1 MLVALLSTA
10 AFAFVSFGTSAE
22 QSSADGYGYYW
33 TDSNAPT
40 PSVAYSWIDVTAT
53 GSSAGFWYDDS
64 DYVGPVSLG
73 FDFTFYGN
81 TYNSVYISTD
91 GYIQFGAGSY
101 SGSHYTVPSTSGPEN
116 IIAPFWS
123 DLVVYYPTYNYGQVY
138 YDTIGVSPNQ
148 QFVVEY
154 HQVSLDYEYDL
165 LTFEVILN
173 ETGEVWFQYQ
183 DMNGVDGSYATVGME
198 DSAGYMGC
206 LYSYDTAS
214 ISDGL
219 AVMFQRG
226 PLGFGSD
233 QSGFASRGSYVY
245 YTLTVTNGQA
255 VTDSFDITVDY
266 SLLGW
271 SVALYDSAWNPLVDN
286 NANTFPD
293 TGDMAPGA
301 STTIYAVVYTPPDP
315 IGRNETTVLMAT
327 SFGSGIS
334 DPATLITET
343 GVGVLGAAHS
353 SWGYDSDSD
362 GDYDALNVS
371 ISVEMLT
378 GSPMVIYTELY
389 DGVGDFIYSM
399 YSYPAIPAGS
409 QTAEVQFSGEDVY
422 SSLDDGPY
430 QVYIVLLDEEWRFLD
445 SGSYFTDPYLYTEFD
460 PPAAL
465 FVPPYSDYARDDDG
479 NGLYDFLVVN
489 TTIEVHEPGYYS
501 VMADLYDEYN
511 WDFIGYVENGSYFT
525 AGVYDVQL
533 LFQAM
538 PINQSI
544 LDYYCY
550 VGLDLVRDN
559 STNVDSDY
567 YYTAYYLYSDFEG
580 PGASFVTPFSDAAAD
595 TDGDWYYN
603 HVDVTLYLECFVTGL
618 YDLEISVLDPSW
630 DDFMAVHETVSLTA
644 GLTVSYTFQL
654 DGDDIRENG
663 ISGEYYTEMYL
674 YSNATGVEQD
684 HEYYYTGYYYYS
696 DFDPVGL
703 YFDYCDDFGRDLDS
717 DGYYDELVVVAYI
730 YPYSTGDFYVTAY
743 IEDYWYDYVKT
754 VDEVISVVE
763 GVTYEWEI
771 TLSAYEVLTNDQDG
785 YYYLYLEAW
794 DVDETYQ
801 YDYTDYWTSYYYLD
815 YFDPIGAF
823 FLPPYD
829 DYGRD
834 DDSDGYFDYLVVELW
849 VNAST
854 EGYYDIE
861 VEIYGPGY
869 WYYDTLWFELYLY
882 EGDPVEVL
890 VEIPAASVW
899 SGGSDGYWYLYM
911 YTYDHY
917 TSTQFDDDSYT
928 TDYYST
934 SSFDS
939 PAVQFDPPHN
949 DYGLDTDSDGYYD
962 YLMFEIEL
970 DCYEAGTYTVFMD
983 LYYYGTYIT
992 SLWST
997 ESMSVGNEDVD
1008 FAVEGWLL
1016 YYFGVSGYYSADLWV
1031 EDSEGN
1037 VLDYDYIDY
1046 TVNYYYSWDFEGVP
1060 AWFSPPHSDQAVDED
1075 SDSLYDYLQVNVS
1088 VEVDVA
1094 GDYVVTA
1101 LLYDDWWNPVHTAT
1115 ASAYLGTGVHELQL
1129 FFDAW
1134 VVTMASSDPYYV
1146 YLELYDENGN
1156 AMDSD
1161 SFYLGAYDQADFD
1174 PAMPTI
1180 ESVWAYDAPD
1190 VDGEVGADEWFGAV
1204 PVDLLAA
1211 DGMNE
1216 VQATVYVLND
1226 GEMLY
1231 ILIDATGDL
1240 TETEGDMAAVAFDT
1254 ANDETETDG
1263 GDDQFSL
1270 EAGASVT
1277 YTEHLVYD
1285 DMYGGWVSDCAP
1297 FDELLADHDGL
1308 EGAAGFAATPALAA
1322 PHRVYE
1328 LSIPLAL
1335 LGVAP
1340 GDTLGLGGFCEY
1352 SPMVWDLEDYSY
1364 STWPVHFEDVPA
1376 QSMYGDLVL
1385 SEEPPLTTVELD
1397 GTAGEAGWYVSAV
1410 EVTLTATGG
1419 TGGVA
1424 NTSYNIDGAGWL
1436 TYEDPFVIDDDGLH
1450 TVQFYSIDMGGN
1462 EEPVRSVQVM
1472 VDTVAPVT
1480 SASAEG
1486 TVGLAD
1492 WITSAATVEFDVSE
1506 ASSGVAVTMY
1516 RLDGGDWTEL
1526 TGSSIEVSEDGEH
1539 TVEFYSVDVAGHE
1552 EAASSIDFKV
1562 DASGPETACTVD
1574 GSTVTLSPLD
1584 NASGVAATWY
1594 RIDGGEWMAYA
1605 NPFEVSGEGMHTVE
1619 YYSVDAAG
1627 NNETAAS
1634 VQVEGK
1640 AAGLLGVDT
1649 WIWAVLILVVVA
1661 VVAMLLF
1668 LLMRRRPAQPMQ
1680 MVPGEAVVQQP
1691 AFEEPPPPPAQ

>member
-40 PSVAYSWIDVTAT
+40 PSVAYNWIDAT
-53 GSSAGFWYDDS
+53 GGTSAGFSYDYYDAYAS
-64 DYVGPVSLG
+64 ASIG
-73 FDFTFYGN
+73 FDFEFYGN
-81 TYNSVYISTD
+81 TYSSLYISCN
-91 GYIQFGAGSY
+91 GYVQFGSVNSY
-101 SGSHYTVPSTSGPEN
+101 Y
-116 IIAPFWS
+116 
-123 DLVVYYPTYNYGQVY
+123 YNYQIPLDEGIDNIVAAYWDGLMVNYPSYNSGQVY
-138 YDTIGVSPNQ
+138 YQTVGTTPTQ

-154 HQVSLDYEYDL
+154 YQVSPLWEDDL
-165 LTFEVILN
+165 MTFEIILN
-173 ETGEVWFQYQ
+173 ETGEIWFQYQ
-183 DMNGVDGSYATVGME
+183 SMSGMDGSYATVGLE
-198 DSAGYMGC
+198 NSAGTIGC
-206 LYSYDTAS
+206 QYSYNEAS
-214 ISDGL
+214 VSDGL
-219 AVMFQRG
+219 AIMFDRG
-226 PLGFGSD
+226 AIGFGDD
-233 QSGFASRGSYVY
+233 QTGYAGWGGSEY
-245 YTLTVTNGQA
+245 YSLYVTNWL
-255 VTDSFDITVDY
+255 TEDDYFDITLDF
-266 SLLGW
+266 SLLSWGY
-271 SVALYDSAWNPLVDN
+271 ALFDSAWNALADN
-286 NANTFPD
+286 DADGTPD
-293 TGDMAPGA
+293 TGLLA
-301 STTIYAVVYTPPDP
+301 SGGTVQLYAYVYVPATPTAM
-315 IGRNETTVLMAT
+315 NETTILAAT
-327 SFGSGIS
+327 SSLYPLLS
-334 DPATLITET
+334 DTVTLTT
-343 GVGVLGAAHS
+343 QTSVGKLGASHS
-353 SWGYDSDSD
+353 SSAYDSDLD
-362 GDYDALNVS
+362 GDYDSLNLTVS
-371 ISVEMLT
+371 VDMLT
-378 GSPMVIYTELY
+378 GYPMILY
-389 DGVGDFIYSM
+389 VSLHDGVGDYV
-399 YSYPAIPAGS
+399 YDTYVYPDIPAGS
-409 QTAEVQFSGEDVY
+409 QTVGVSVLGEYVY
-422 SSLDDGPY
+422 ESMDDGPY
-430 QVYIVLLDEEWRFLD
+430 EFYIVLYDGDWRFMD
-445 SGSYFTDPYLYTEFD
+445 SAYHYTDPYAYTDFD
-460 PPAAL
+460 PPMAMFL
-465 FVPPYSDYARDDDG
+465 PPFSDYARDDDG

-489 TTIEVHEPGYYS
+489 TTIEVNEPGYYT
-501 VMADLYDEYN
+501 VEGNLWDVNTWDDL
-511 WDFIGYVENGSYFT
+511 GYVENGSYFS
-525 AGVYDVQL
+525 AGTYDVRL
-533 LFQAM
+533 EFPAM
-538 PINQSI
+538 PINQSV

-550 VGLDLVRDN
+550 VDLNLVRDN
-559 STNVDSDY
+559 STTVDSYDY
-567 YYTAYYLYSDFEG
+567 YTDYYLYSDFEG
-580 PGASFVTPFSDAAAD
+580 PGALFVTPFGDTAVD
-595 TDGDWYYN
+595 TDADGYYN
-603 HVDVTLYLECFVTGL
+603 HVDVTLYIECYETGL
-618 YDLEISVLDPSW
+618 YDLEISVLDPW
-630 DDFMAVHETVSLTA
+630 WYDFITVYETVSLTA
-644 GLTVSYTFQL
+644 GLTVLYTLQL

-663 ISGEYYTEMYL
+663 ISGEYYIELYL
-674 YSNATGVEQD
+674 YSNATGVELD
-684 HEYYYTGYYYYS
+684 REYYYTDYYYYY

-703 YFDYCDDFGRDLDS
+703 YIDYCDDFGRDLDS
-717 DGYYDELVVVAYI
+717 DGYYDELVVVAYL
-730 YPYSTGDFYVTAY
+730 YPYSTGDFYVSAY
-743 IEDYWYDYVKT
+743 IEDYWNDYMKT

-771 TLSAYEVLTNDQDG
+771 TLSAYEVLTNDLDG
-785 YYYLYLEAW
+785 WYYLFIEAW
-794 DVDETYQ
+794 DVDLTYQ
-801 YDYTDYWTSYYYLD
+801 YDYTDYWTSYYYLG

-834 DDSDGYFDYLVVELW
+834 DDSDGYFDYLVVEVW

-854 EGYYDIE
+854 EGYYDVE
-861 VEIYGPGY
+861 VDVYSPYG
-869 WYYDTLWFELYLY
+869 YYDTLWFELYLY

-899 SGGSDGYWYLYM
+899 AQGYDGSWYMYM

-917 TSTQFDDDSYT
+917 SSTQFDYDYYD
-928 TDYYST
+928 TDYYYV

-970 DCYEAGTYTVFMD
+970 DCYEDGVYTVYMD
-983 LYYYGTYIT
+983 LYDYYDDYVT

-1008 FAVEGWLL
+1008 FAVEGWIL
-1016 YYFGVSGYYSADLWV
+1016 YYNGVSGYFSADLWV

-1046 TVNYYYSWDFEGVP
+1046 TVDYYYSWYFEGVP
-1060 AWFSPPHSDQAVDED
+1060 AWFYPPHSDQAVDED
-1075 SDSLYDYLQVNVS
+1075 SDSLYDYLQVNAS
-1088 VEVDVA
+1088 VEVDVE

-1101 LLYDDWWNPVHTAT
+1101 LLYDDWWNPVHTAS
-1115 ASAYLGTGVHELQL
+1115 AAAYLGPGVHELQL

-1134 VVTMASSDPYYV
+1134 VITMASSDPYYV
-1146 YLELYDENGN
+1146 YLDLYDENGN
-1156 AMDSD
+1156 MMDTD
-1161 SFYLGAYDQADFD
+1161 GFYLGGYYYQADFD

-1180 ESVWAYDAPD
+1180 ESEWAYDAPV
-1190 VDGEVGADEWFGAV
+1190 VDGEVGAGEWFGAV
-1204 PVDLLAA
+1204 PVDLMAA

-1254 ANDETETDG
+1254 LNDGVGTDG
-1263 GDDQFSL
+1263 GDDQFSI
-1270 EAGASVT
+1270 EAGASAT
-1277 YTEHLVYD
+1277 YTEHLVYES
-1285 DMYGGWVSDCAP
+1285 MYGDWVSDCAP
-1297 FDELLADHDGL
+1297 FDELLTDHDGL

-1340 GDTLGLGGFCEY
+1340 GDTLGLGGLCDY
-1352 SPMVWDLEDYSY
+1352 APMVWDLEDYSY
-1364 STWPVHFEDVPA
+1364 STWPVYFEDVPQ

-1385 SEEPPLTTVELD
+1385 SEEPPLTTAALD

-1424 NTSYNIDGAGWL
+1424 NTSYNIDGAGWQ
-1436 TYEDPFVIDDDGLH
+1436 TYDDPFVVDDDGLH
-1450 TVQFYSIDMGGN
+1450 TVQYYSIDMGGN
-1462 EEPVRSVQVM
+1462 AEPVRSVQVM
-1472 VDTVAPVT
+1472 VDTVTPVT

-1486 TVGLAD
+1486 TVGLAE
-1492 WITSAATVEFDVSE
+1492 WITSAATIDFDVSE

-1526 TGSSIEVSEDGEH
+1526 TGSSLEVSEDGEH
-1539 TVEFYSVDVAGHE
+1539 TLEFYSVDVAGHE

-1562 DASGPETACTVD
+1562 DANGPETGCTVD

-1640 AAGLLGVDT
+1640 VAGLLGVDS
-1649 WIWAVLILVVVA
+1649 WIWIVLILVVVA

-1680 MVPGEAVVQQP
+1680 MVPGEAVVQQQV
-1691 AFEEPPPPPAQ
+1691 FEEPPPPPT